1 MTRIILIAFFL
12 LIFTSKIFTQINV
25 ESITIT
31 GNDYLTR
38 SEISNMMVTRKNTPL
53 SINQFMLDLKTIR
66 ERYKIN
72 GYLYMKFIGEPLK
85 FSDDSAYADI
95 ILDISEGKVIEIGKI
110 NITGNKSIS
119 TEKILSEFETK
130 EGENLSD
137 AKLNR
142 DIIGLLK
149 IYEKSGLPFARITVD
164 DISIYKTGV
173 PEKDMIKID
182 LNVIEN
188 TRITIDQVRIK
199 GNETTKD
206 YVITRELNL
215 DENRTVDTESL
226 LAIKEKL
233 DRLNIFEYVSDPKV
247 YSIKG
252 KDESGLLIE
261 VREGNTNTFDGI
273 LGYVPPV
280 EGVSDGYLTG
290 LVNISFRNLF
300 GTARKIEAKYFQEV
314 KETQEL
320 AFRYFEPYFFD
331 LPLNLNLG
339 FLQRI
344 QDSTYTKRNLDLK
357 GDFLFSEDFTI
368 SLVGGYERVIPS
380 DNPNNTIVI
389 ADSRILS
396 SGIQLNYDNRD
407 NIFIPTKGFNYN
419 TFYSY
424 GSKKIF
430 NAAQLQQYGYQDFYS
445 IQRYYIDIEYYYSI
459 IPRLTTLLDIFGGE
473 VRSDKLEESDYFRI
487 GGLNFIRGYRPDQFL
502 ASRLVSENFELRYSV
517 SRKGFLF
524 SFFDAGYYFRPYDEI
539 NNYPEQSGFL
549 FGYGL
554 GIRLE
559 TGLGVIG
566 VGYALGKGDSILDGI
581 INFGL
586 INDF

>member
-1 MTRIILIAFFL
+1 MTRIIFIAFFL
-12 LIFTSKIFTQINV
+12 IIFTSKIFSQINV
-25 ESITIT
+25 ENITIT

-38 SEISNMMVTRKNTPL
+38 TEISNMMITRKNTPL
-53 SINQFMLDLKTIR
+53 SIDQFMLDLKTIR

-72 GYLYMKFIGEPLK
+72 GYLYMKFIGEQLK
-85 FSDDSAYADI
+85 FSDDSAFADI
-95 ILDISEGKVIEIGKI
+95 TLDISEGEVIDIGKI
-110 NITGNKSIS
+110 NIKGNKSIS
-119 TEKILSEFETK
+119 TDKILSKFETK
-130 EGENLSD
+130 EGDNLND

-142 DIIGLLK
+142 DIVALLK

-164 DISIYKTGV
+164 DISIYKTGL
-173 PEKDMIKID
+173 PEKDKIKID

-188 TRITIDQVRIK
+188 SRITIDQVRIK
-199 GNETTKD
+199 GNETTKE

-226 LAIKEKL
+226 LAMKEKL
-233 DRLNIFEYVSDPKV
+233 DRLNIFEFVADPKV

-261 VREGNTNTFDGI
+261 VTEGNTNTFDGI

-290 LVNISFRNLF
+290 LVNVSFRNLF

-320 AFRYFEPYFFD
+320 EFRYFEPYFFS

-445 IQRYYIDIEYYYSI
+445 IQRYYIDIEYYYSVF
-459 IPRLTTLLDIFGGE
+459 PRFTTLLDLFGGE
-473 VRSDKLEESDYFRI
+473 VRSEKLEESDYFRI

-524 SFFDAGYYFRPYDEI
+524 TFFDAGYYFRPYDEI

-549 FGYGL
+549 YGYGL

-566 VGYALGKGDSILDGI
+566 VGYGLGKGDSILDGI

>member
-1 MTRIILIAFFL
+1 MTRIIFIAFFL

-38 SEISNMMVTRKNTPL
+38 SEISNMMVTRKNNPL
-53 SINQFMLDLKTIR
+53 SIDQFMLDLKTIR

-72 GYLYMKFIGEPLK
+72 GYLYMKFVGEPLK

-95 ILDISEGKVIEIGKI
+95 TLDISEGDVIDIGKI

-130 EGENLSD
+130 EGDNLSD

-142 DIIGLLK
+142 DIIALLK
-149 IYEKSGLPFARITVD
+149 IYEKSGLPFAKITVD

-247 YSIKG
+247 YSIKD

-459 IPRLTTLLDIFGGE
+459 IPRLTTLLNIFGGE